1 MTTTATE
8 LDLPALIEE
17 VGVLLVEAD
26 QIRAYPP
33 DYWVIVVAETIG
45 IDLWHAADEAKLVL
59 SAELGLPSAAAEAE
73 TWKLMLQ
80 VNALWRENGGLRMA
94 LDEAGGTL
102 TQTYDV
108 PLDGLNAELL
118 AAAVR
123 SFSLAAWRW
132 RQVIAAEPR
141 ATEGATNVPPPDRL

>member
-1 MTTTATE
+1 MTPPLA

-17 VGVLLVEAD
+17 LGVLLVEAD

-45 IDLWHAADEAKLVL
+45 VDLWHAADEAKLVL
-59 SAELGLPSAAAEAE
+59 SAELGLPPAAAEAE

-118 AAAVR
+118 AAIVR

-132 RQVIAAEPR
+132 RQVIATEPSP
-141 ATEGATNVPPPDRL
+141 AGGETFAQPTALA